1 MKSLNWHKFFFRLTV
16 VLSVAIGIRGVYVVS
31 EQYDILQGIVA
42 GVVFCG
48 VVWIIYFCI
57 RWIFRG
63 LKGGDPE

>member
-1 MKSLNWHKFFFRLTV
+1 M
-16 VLSVAIGIRGVYVVS
+16 LSVAIGIRSVYVVS